1 MKEALLIVA
10 VLGVFAVVFF
20 LMAKLDRFLAENRK
34 AIEQE
39 SEKTEPSYIVLAGD
53 LTEEELQKEIDR
65 YREGHA
71 NIRILV
77 YDPTQTDFSASTRRI

>member
-10 VLGVFAVVFF
+10 VLCVFAVVFF
-20 LMAKLDRFLAENRK
+20 LLAKLDGFLAENRK

-39 SEKTEPSYIVLAGD
+39 SEKTGPSYIVLAGD

-65 YREGHA
+65 YRERHA

-77 YDPTQTDFSASTRRI
+77 YDPTQTDVSANTRRI